1 MKKPRIVD
9 AMEHIDEDLITDA
22 VSYKPKRNRIPTTTK
37 WIAVAA
43 CVTLIISAFTAIPRF
58 LHEDGLIPEISDEN
72 THNEYSFNGFILTAY
87 ATSAEDYTLTENII
101 ANTNAVVMQ
110 PHVEILLG
118 KYTPLTSSVPG
129 FPFKFDV
136 EGRYEIE
143 VSVEN
148 GTLCRWNR
156 DTGIIT
162 NCGNSTSYIKGE
174 ILYWSPMSE
183 DRTIER
189 NSTIT
194 VVALYDGEIV
204 GKQNIAITADDSLFY
219 SACVDDPELS

>member
-9 AMEHIDEDLITDA
+9 AMEHIDEDLITEA
-22 VSYKPKRNRIPTTTK
+22 VSYRPKRNRIPTATK

-43 CVTLIISAFTAIPRF
+43 CVTLIISVLTAIPAF
-58 LHEDGLIPEISDEN
+58 LHEDGIMPVFPDEN
-72 THNEYSFNGFILTAY
+72 THNDYPFNGFILTAY
-87 ATSAEDYTLTENII
+87 AASDEDYTLTENVI
-101 ANTNAVVMQ
+101 ADTNAVVMQ

-129 FPFKFDV
+129 LPFKFDV

-148 GTLCRWNR
+148 GSLCRWNQ

-162 NCGNSTSYIKGE
+162 NCGNSTSYNKGE
-174 ILYWSPMSE
+174 ILYWGPLLE
-183 DRTIER
+183 DGNIE
-189 NSTIT
+189 NTSTIT
-194 VVALYDGEIV
+194 VVALYNGKIV
-204 GKQNIAITADDSLFY
+204 GKQNISITADDSLFY